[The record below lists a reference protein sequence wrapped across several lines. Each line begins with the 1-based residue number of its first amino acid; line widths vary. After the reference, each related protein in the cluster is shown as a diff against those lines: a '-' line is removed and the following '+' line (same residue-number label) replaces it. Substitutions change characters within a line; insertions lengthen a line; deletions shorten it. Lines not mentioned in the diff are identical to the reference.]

1 MTASAIR
8 AHHRHFSQ
16 MICLHVAIHPVPR
29 LAFRPFSSG
38 LRGRGITADGG
49 TLEALAERDS
59 TVVGFA
65 VGVDC
70 CGDDLDSDG
79 DAS

>member
-16 MICLHVAIHPVPR
+16 MICLQVAVHPVPR
-29 LAFRPFSSG
+29 LAFSPFSSS
-38 LRGRGITADGG
+38 LRDRGTTVDGVA
-49 TLEALAERDS
+49 LEALAVGDS
-59 TVVGFA
+59 VEAGCA

-70 CGDDLDSDG
+70 CDDDPDSDG
-79 DAS
+79 DAG